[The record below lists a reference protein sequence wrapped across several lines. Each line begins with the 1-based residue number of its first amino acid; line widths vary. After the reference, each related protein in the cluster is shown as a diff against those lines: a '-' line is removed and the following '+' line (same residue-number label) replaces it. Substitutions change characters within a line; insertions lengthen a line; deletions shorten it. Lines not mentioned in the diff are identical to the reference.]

1 MASYKIEHPKV
12 HADKLAVFTSNDE
25 INEIDVRCYFIKN
38 WDTLT
43 MGMDNSTILFIA
55 GIHGKETGKLG
66 HNENIQTMK
75 NQVRLFERHI
85 DTKIKVK
92 TKYYSYNL
100 VF

>member
-43 MGMDNSTILFIA
+43 MGMDNSTRRQGNWDI
-55 GIHGKETGKLG
+55 
-66 HNENIQTMK
+66 MK
-75 NQVRLFERHI
+75 IFRQ
-85 DTKIKVK
+85 
-92 TKYYSYNL
+92 
-100 VF
+100 